1 MRGWLTDPNKVF
13 SYYTCFD
20 RQTRP
25 QSHFTHQSSVEPHIY
40 RLVTIQLQ
48 GKLAAVCELVSVEK
62 CLNIWTKWTQED
74 SPLAGLF
81 RTGFCSYL
89 LAEVFVPKL
98 LFRTEGVEH
107 KYLFSVLTKYSISPL
122 HIIEWLKKKSPTNV
136 ICTTTVVGMNV
147 GRLFLCSTNTNLTK
161 L

>member
-74 SPLAGLF
+74 SLLAGLF
-81 RTGFCSYL
+81 RTGFSVTCLLKCSCQKN
-89 LAEVFVPKL
+89 F
-98 LFRTEGVEH
+98 
-107 KYLFSVLTKYSISPL
+107 FSSQEKSTSTSFWYSLSPL
-122 HIIEWLKKKSPTNV
+122 HIIERLTFFPHKCYLNHFFQHV
-136 ICTTTVVGMNV
+136 FHCNNCFIVVQIQIYQ
-147 GRLFLCSTNTNLTK
+147 K
-161 L
+161 YYI